1 MGDRTLSN
9 AADEAASRVR
19 VTRGALRQIARHEHA
34 IDACLSELAGR
45 EGPSASQITFIL
57 RRAGRHV
64 ERAHG
69 LATMAARINRDPNAA
84 AGLAAVVERQER
96 AALRV
101 QRWSETLVEAPSPGP
116 VRESD

>member
-1 MGDRTLSN
+1 MGDQSLSN
-9 AADEAASRVR
+9 AADEAASRAR
-19 VTRGALRQIARHEHA
+19 VIRGALRQIARHEHA
-34 IDACLSELAGR
+34 IEACLSELGGAVR
-45 EGPSASQITFIL
+45 PTSSQVTFVL

-101 QRWSETLVEAPSPGP
+101 QGWSEVSAEALSPRP
-116 VRESD
+116 VREAD

>member
-1 MGDRTLSN
+1 MGDRPLSN
-9 AADEAASRVR
+9 AADEAASRAR
-19 VTRGALRQIARHEHA
+19 VIRGALRQIARHEHA
-34 IDACLSELAGR
+34 IEACLGELCGSER
-45 EGPSASQITFIL
+45 PTSSQVTCIL

-96 AALRV
+96 AAMRA
-101 QRWSETLVEAPSPGP
+101 QGWSEASAEALSTGP
-116 VRESD
+116 VREAD